1 MVKGEVVND
10 TSLSLV
16 AICQSDGLFSE
27 ITDWPGCRGAI
38 SCDAFPVPD
47 TATTYLM
54 PSQSQ
59 QVVEYEYAV
68 YSCKDGAML
77 EGNNAEEL
85 SKCEIRQSTIRY
97 DGSLGRWDKRLVDQ
111 ASDVPS
117 IFFFIKSCK
126 ILCKNPFNL
135 FFHFFYKIMKRKI
148 KKF

>member
-16 AICQSDGLFSE
+16 AICQSDGLFLE

-47 TATTYLM
+47 IVTTYLM
-54 PSQSQ
+54 PTQSQ

-77 EGNNAEEL
+77 EGNIAEEL
-85 SKCEIRQSTIRY
+85 PKCGKSKE
-97 DGSLGRWDKRLVDQ
+97 KERLKM
-111 ASDVPS
+111 SCH
-117 IFFFIKSCK
+117 FFFI
-126 ILCKNPFNL
+126 NG
-135 FFHFFYKIMKRKI
+135 
-148 KKF
+148 

>member
-27 ITDWPGCRGAI
+27 ITEWPGCRGAI

-77 EGNNAEEL
+77 EGKINSVQEACAKCLRFIYILRLNNHKNKQNIKHLYAEYI
-85 SKCEIRQSTIRY
+85 SKKLKTK
-97 DGSLGRWDKRLVDQ
+97 GLVLLV
-111 ASDVPS
+111 SS
-117 IFFFIKSCK
+117 FSCD
-126 ILCKNPFNL
+126 LQDF
-135 FFHFFYKIMKRKI
+135 
-148 KKF
+148 

>member
-47 TATTYLM
+47 SATTYLL
-54 PSQSQ
+54 PTQSQ

-77 EGNNAEEL
+77 EGNIAEEL
-85 SKCEIRQSTIRY
+85 SKCGKSKE
-97 DGSLGRWDKRLVDQ
+97 KERLKMSYQ
-111 ASDVPS
+111 
-117 IFFFIKSCK
+117 IFF
-126 ILCKNPFNL
+126 LL
-135 FFHFFYKIMKRKI
+135 MGI
-148 KKF
+148 KKGLS